1 MASIDTN
8 VMTNDRQTSF
18 DDRKINSLF
27 DSCTAINSISKPL
40 TQQFSQRIKNRSNS
54 RYKKISTMNTKFEKF
69 LDLVFKSTMP
79 TFDVKDEIVKY
90 VQAIET
96 SYMDAINDLKI
107 LIDKEK
113 DTKRKVVAFHS
124 GEVSQRNELESL
136 FVECIEEVRKEIMKR
151 RLKNEIIN
159 RKKF

>member
-1 MASIDTN
+1 
-8 VMTNDRQTSF
+8 
-18 DDRKINSLF
+18 
-27 DSCTAINSISKPL
+27 
-40 TQQFSQRIKNRSNS
+40 
-54 RYKKISTMNTKFEKF
+54 MNTKFEKF

-90 VQAIET
+90 VQALET